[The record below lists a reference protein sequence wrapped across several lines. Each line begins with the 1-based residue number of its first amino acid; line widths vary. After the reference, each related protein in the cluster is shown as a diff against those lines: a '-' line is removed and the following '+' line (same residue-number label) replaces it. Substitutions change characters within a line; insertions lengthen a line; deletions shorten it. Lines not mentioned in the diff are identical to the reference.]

1 MVHAEHLLFFWKS
14 GILGRARQRL
24 PMWSV
29 PSKNSWHLV
38 SSELPGWITL
48 YMCCHNLLAGEL
60 SMSRVTPRGEDPWK
74 LVPGFL
80 HTSPQLPFPFIDFDF
95 YLFALINLSCK
106 CDICLVLWVFLV
118 NHRTFGWF
126 GDPGHRCVTQSYY
139 IFCGGYVRTHEE
151 LEASVRLGSYF
162 QSNLTMCQNKSKE

>member
-162 QSNLTMCQNKSKE
+162 